1 MIRPADALEHCRAVL
16 MAGGY
21 DVDFSEEEGLGPV
34 LLAETL
40 YALVM
45 AVVVPEDG
53 TERFVEE
60 AQATLTRYA
69 AAHPSPRSWDLYL
82 VLVVPGDN
90 QSYDAV
96 RDAVESDT
104 RYARKLVVTG
114 DRATT
119 ERILRLLLPLR
130 PVAQIELT
138 EPLGA
143 MRAMLVGAHIEVTL
157 ADAALS
163 SFAETGE
170 VHIP

>member
-16 MAGGY
+16 AVGGY
-21 DVDFSEEEGLGPV
+21 DVDFSDEEALGSV

-45 AVVVPEDG
+45 AVVVPDDN
-53 TERFVEE
+53 TERFVED

-69 AAHPSPRSWDLYL
+69 AVHPSPRSWDLYL

-90 QSYDAV
+90 QRYNEV

-143 MRAMLVGAHIEVTL
+143 MRAMLVDAHIEVTL

-163 SFAETGE
+163 SFAERGE